1 MKDAEKI
8 QAEMNLGMVGHV
20 DHGKTT
26 LTEALS
32 GVWTD
37 RYSEEIERGI
47 SIKLGY
53 ADTIIAKC
61 IQCPEP
67 DCYWTKE
74 MIKNEY
80 KRLGRKNIKYDIC
93 PKCGGKIQ
101 FLRKIAFVDA
111 PGHEILMATMLSSA
125 FLMDGALLLVAA
137 DEKVPQPQTKEHLAA
152 LEILEIKNIVI
163 VQNKIDAIP
172 KEKTLEN
179 YRQIKEFIKGSSIEN
194 SPIVPVSAAF
204 RVNLHELL
212 MYIEKNIPTPE
223 RDWNKPTRFFVA
235 RSFDIN
241 KPGTRV
247 ENLQGGVIGGSLSG
261 GYLQVGDEIEIKP
274 GVRVNNKYIE
284 LSSKIESIS
293 VGKHFV
299 DVAGPG
305 GLLGIKTQLDPSL
318 TKSDGLIGNLVGR
331 KGELPPA
338 TDQISIKVNLM
349 EYILGLEEKIPV
361 EPIKTGEKLML
372 SIGTATTLG
381 SVTSITK
388 KKAQIKLLRKVCA
401 DVGTPLAIS
410 RLINKRWRLV
420 GYGVLL
426 SIK

>member
-223 RDWNKPTRFFVA
+223 RDWNKP
-235 RSFDIN
+235 
-241 KPGTRV
+241 
-247 ENLQGGVIGGSLSG
+247 
-261 GYLQVGDEIEIKP
+261 
-274 GVRVNNKYIE
+274 
-284 LSSKIESIS
+284 
-293 VGKHFV
+293 
-299 DVAGPG
+299 
-305 GLLGIKTQLDPSL
+305 
-318 TKSDGLIGNLVGR
+318 
-331 KGELPPA
+331 
-338 TDQISIKVNLM
+338 
-349 EYILGLEEKIPV
+349 
-361 EPIKTGEKLML
+361 
-372 SIGTATTLG
+372 
-381 SVTSITK
+381 
-388 KKAQIKLLRKVCA
+388 
-401 DVGTPLAIS
+401 
-410 RLINKRWRLV
+410 
-420 GYGVLL
+420 
-426 SIK
+426 